1 MTTTKR
7 RTSTARKAAP
17 AAASPPARTTA
28 KRQATT
34 ARPGIE
40 AAAESIYRTGLLS
53 RDAILAAN
61 DIRTVDVAVPEWGG
75 AVRLRTLTGAER
87 DAFETASVRTSGKHV
102 HTNLVNLRARLVAAC
117 AVDEH
122 GARLF
127 SEADVKALGTKSS
140 AALDRLFDA
149 ARKLSRIGEDD
160 VAELTADFTPAQ
172 DGGSTSG

>member
-7 RTSTARKAAP
+7 RTTTARKTASASP
-17 AAASPPARTTA
+17 AARTAAT
-28 KRQATT
+28 RRATT
-34 ARPGIE
+34 PRPGIE

-61 DIRTVDVAVPEWGG
+61 DIRTVDVAVPEWSG

-127 SEADVKALGTKSS
+127 SEADVKALGAKSS